1 MINKKNAYIIW
12 LVSLLTIW
20 WTVSLAYTWN
30 TWSLNSKNIKI
41 ERMKNNSNNW
51 TTFWSGINLEKK
63 SFWKEKWCWC
73 WKKMERWFKW
83 ERNENWSWGLIGNE
97 NFWFK
102 WMPWFIDLT
111 SDEKTKLETMT
122 NEEKKVFFEN
132 KKLENEKKMESR
144 ELVIDK
150 LLNGTTLTSE
160 EELIKQEIITQR
172 NEMKTKKVEMDEM
185 RKLME
190 KVKNW
195 ETLTTEE
202 QTKINDFQSKFPKK
216 WNRFN

>member
-1 MINKKNAYIIW
+1 MINKKNAYILW

-20 WTVSLAYTWN
+20 GTVSLAYSWN
-30 TWSLNSKNIKI
+30 TWSLNSKNTKI
-41 ERMKNNSNNW
+41 ERMKNNSNSW
-51 TTFWSGINLEKK
+51 LTFWSGTNLEKNL
-63 SFWKEKWCWC
+63 FWKEKWCWC
-73 WKKMERWFKW
+73 WKKMEKWFKW
-83 ERNENWSWGLIGNE
+83 ERNENWSWGLIWNE

-111 SDEKTKLETMT
+111 SDEKTKLENMT
-122 NEEKKVFFEN
+122 NDEKKVFFDS
-132 KKLENEKKMESR
+132 KKLENDKKIESR

-172 NEMKTKKVEMDEM
+172 NEMKTKKVEMEEM

-195 ETLTTEE
+195 ETLTNEE
-202 QTKINDFQSKFPKK
+202 QTKVNEFQSKFPKK